1 METKKKRKASNTT
14 NIKCCKVWQLGLFR
28 YDVNPTE
35 SCGCRCKAAPYQQ
48 HTSNFKANS
57 HLRNFFPVHEVS
69 LGPEGRVSASPVA
82 LSSFIRTKQAFPNQT
97 SSAIFYCEAVTYRHI
112 VLKSKLSMWFFWDP
126 PKFQQSNFTKFCPP
140 RTLLITVGQ
149 PSLQRWFSHLM
160 DSLV

>member
-14 NIKCCKVWQLGLFR
+14 NIKCCKVRQLGLFR

-69 LGPEGRVSASPVA
+69 LGAEGRVSASPVA
-82 LSSFIRTKQAFPNQT
+82 LSSFIRTRQAFSNQT
-97 SSAIFYCEAVTYRHI
+97 SSAINYCEAVTYRHCFEVKAQHVI
-112 VLKSKLSMWFFWDP
+112 LLRSPPSFNKVISQSSAHPVLSS
-126 PKFQQSNFTKFCPP
+126 
-140 RTLLITVGQ
+140 LLLG
-149 PSLQRWFSHLM
+149 SLPCNDGFLI
-160 DSLV
+160 